1 MTKEQY
7 MRDVEKAL
15 ERFDDEIRAEVLSD
29 YAEHFQAGLLAG
41 KTEEEICRELGDIC
55 EMTRDLRDIMPDS
68 EKAADPA
75 TDKETENAAQKTAA
89 ETTDK
94 AAGVTADQTAATE
107 PQPGRPVQPEH
118 SERNVPEIAAGRID
132 ENPFRNLVINQHF
145 ADITFSDSPDGELH
159 MSCEGDQESYRF
171 FCVQQGDTVYAGI
184 KETGVPR
191 KRKWVIFG
199 TTEDLTISVSLPKMV
214 EKITVNSTSGDLEY
228 DSDCMVGEFILKGL
242 SSDAT
247 IRKMHAEKAEIHVT
261 SGDIAIGE
269 FSGREKLWIDTKN
282 GDIDAEMIT
291 ADKFE
296 ATVVSGDI
304 DITAACPV
312 VNMMAVSGD
321 ITWRSRVE
329 TEAYI
334 TTISGDVDVLL
345 RDGSASYAVEFSSIS
360 GDMNANGHSFE
371 RRGHYHQGV
380 GGSTISIKT
389 TSGDADIEAC

>member
-41 KTEEEICRELGDIC
+41 KTEEEICRELGDIG
-55 EMTRDLRDIMPDS
+55 EMTRDLRDMMPDS
-68 EKAADPA
+68 EKAAG
-75 TDKETENAAQKTAA
+75 ETADQ
-89 ETTDK
+89 TTDQ
-94 AAGVTADQTAATE
+94 TADQTAARE
-107 PQPGRPVQPEH
+107 QQPEH

-199 TTEDLTISVSLPKMV
+199 TTDDLTISVRLPKMV

-304 DITAACPV
+304 DITAACPI

-360 GDMNANGHSFE
+360 GDMNASGHSFE